1 MSLSLPAGIVLPM
14 RRRPLLAAL
23 ISLPIALSACSGE
36 SKPED
41 PAAALA
47 KAKTTFDTAKAVTID
62 LSSSIDIPSGHNG
75 VKAAKG
81 TGLIDATTPKFK
93 GQVSAVVNGTPATV
107 DMVSIG
113 EKSWMSLFTPKL
125 APVDLDDLGAPT
137 PSAFFNPGIG
147 LSQLLAKATDA
158 RATGEQRYGKE
169 VLQTYAAKLPGA
181 LVKSL
186 LRLGKEGATFDAVF
200 GIEPKSGQ
208 LRQAKL
214 TGNFYEG
221 VSSTYSVVLTDYGK
235 SIDIPQP

>member
-1 MSLSLPAGIVLPM
+1 M

-23 ISLPIALSACSGE
+23 LSLPLALGACTSE
-36 SKPED
+36 SKPAD
-41 PAAALA
+41 PAEALA
-47 KAKTTFDTAKAVTID
+47 KAKATFDTAKAVTID

-113 EKSWMSLFTPKL
+113 DKSWMSLFTPKL
-125 APVDLDDLGAPT
+125 APVDLADLGAPS
-137 PSAFFNPGIG
+137 PSAFFSPATG
-147 LSQLLAKATDA
+147 LSQMLAKATEA
-158 RATGEQRYGKE
+158 RATGEQRFGKE
-169 VLQTYAAKLPGA
+169 VLQTYTAKLPGS

-186 LRLGKEGATFDAVF
+186 LKLGADEASFDAVF
-200 GIEPKSGQ
+200 GIEPTSGQ

-221 VSSTYSVVLTDYGK
+221 VSSTYTVVLTDYGK